1 MIVTSILINIYECVI
16 CNRVYVDEKDAAELE
31 RLVATK
37 QIASSSR
44 SPLNPTP
51 ISTSDISSPL
61 RVQNNNTATVM
72 VCIAKFLSVLRFYWI
87 RLNL

>member
-1 MIVTSILINIYECVI
+1 M
-16 CNRVYVDEKDAAELE
+16 YVDEKDAAELE

-61 RVQNNNTATVM
+61 RVQNNNNNATAM
-72 VCIAKFLSVLRFYWI
+72 VCIAKFLSVLRFYLI